1 MQIGH
6 ERLTDGTKMTAT
18 LVPSSRA
25 EVGHHDNLPDSAG
38 AARPIRFG
46 VAFRLLGALLAITV
60 FAIAISATALYTFA
74 KYGDGF
80 NRIATSS
87 LPALIAAS
95 DLAQRSEALAAN
107 APNLALA
114 DGHFA
119 RQAVSEA
126 LRGQL
131 QAIAQAGERVKA
143 LAPETEGLDGL
154 IQNENSLKETLKK
167 LDGLVAEKLEADRLT
182 ANLMLRL
189 RVLSG
194 QIQAAASDLPS
205 KMTRE
210 QITLAQIDDLNA
222 WTAAAEKA
230 IVIML
235 STSSADTTVRLNRL
249 RSEFEEAH
257 KRAETARGLLSSTL
271 LEAVDPL
278 QKTLAQYGLESF
290 NIFDVRTAQLAS
302 TSAVHGALLETNK
315 SSAQFVTSAESI
327 FMDIQRDVRA
337 QSDFFGSL
345 ISKYSRLF
353 TIFSL
358 LCVAGA
364 CGLFLYINRSIVQR
378 LRKLSE
384 SMRGS
389 VDGRTAAIPIAGSDE
404 IADMA
409 KAADFFITSAQAR
422 TRELARSVEELRAL
436 EQVTQ
441 AVNSSV
447 DLETVLATIVAKAT
461 QLSGTEAG
469 AIYVLDDAAQEFRLR
484 STYGLDDGIVA
495 ELKDS
500 HIRIGQTAM
509 SEAAARRVP
518 IQVPDIQNDPSATI
532 DVIIRAGFRA
542 LLFVPLL
549 GAERIVGALVVR
561 RKQPGEFPKTT
572 VELLQTFAAQSVL
585 AFQNARLFSEIEKKS
600 QQLETANQ
608 HKSQFLANMSH
619 ELRTPLNAII
629 GYSEILQEDV
639 ADLGR
644 DNLVPD
650 LRKIEGAGRHLLS
663 LINDILDLSKVE
675 AGRMD
680 IFLEDVEIVPLL
692 EEVRAIIVP
701 LAEKNGNA
709 VEYRA
714 ADNLGSMRTDRTKL
728 KQSLLN
734 ILSNANKF
742 TENGRVTLVTERI
755 ENGQTAVR
763 FAISDTGIGMSEE
776 QLGRLFQ
783 AFTQAETTTSQ
794 KYGGTG
800 LGLVITRNFCQLLGG
815 DVTVASKPGEGST
828 FTITLP
834 DRPTTQPE
842 VKSTDAPQIAGEVHA
857 TTVLVVDDDPAARD
871 LLTANLKGAG
881 YRLIHAASGAEALN
895 LARMVR
901 PDAITLDVLMPKPD
915 GWDVLTALKADAQ
928 LRDIPVIM
936 VTVLSERGIGLSLG
950 AVEVLTKPVDRAQL
964 SALMHS
970 LLRREGPIL
979 LVEDDASAREL
990 ISQSVEKMG
999 LAVAAVV
1006 NGRQALTW
1014 LGAHPEP
1021 AMILL
1026 DLVMPEM
1033 DGFEV
1038 LDALAARADWRDI
1051 PVIVITAKQLTAAER
1066 ERLLRQAQKIIAKG
1080 AASRL
1085 DIAAA
1090 VGEALRR
1097 RPAPMS
1103 AGANA

>member
-1 MQIGH
+1 
-6 ERLTDGTKMTAT
+6 
-18 LVPSSRA
+18 
-25 EVGHHDNLPDSAG
+25 
-38 AARPIRFG
+38 

-95 DLAQRSEALAAN
+95 DLAQRSQALAAN

-143 LAPETEGLDGL
+143 LAPETEGLDSL

-210 QITLAQIDDLNA
+210 QITLEQIDDLNA
-222 WTAAAEKA
+222 WNAAAEKA

-278 QKTLAQYGLESF
+278 QKSLAQYGHGSS

-302 TSAVHGALLETNK
+302 TSAVRGALLETNE
-315 SSAQFVTSAESI
+315 SSTRFVTSSESI

-337 QSDFFGSL
+337 KSDFFGSL
-345 ISKYSRLF
+345 ISRYSRLF
-353 TIFSL
+353 AIFSL
-358 LCVAGA
+358 LFVAGA

-422 TRELARSVEELRAL
+422 TRELAHSVEELRAL
-436 EQVTQ
+436 DQVTQ

-469 AIYVLDDAAQEFRLR
+469 AIYVLDDSTQEFRLR
-484 STYGLDDGIVA
+484 ATYGLDDGIVV

-500 HIRIGQTAM
+500 HIRVGQTAM

-518 IQVPDIQNDPSATI
+518 IQVPDIQNDPSTTI

-644 DNLVPD
+644 DTLVPD

-709 VEYRA
+709 VEYRV

-783 AFTQAETTTSQ
+783 AFSQAETTTSQ

-842 VKSTDAPQIAGEVHA
+842 VKSIDAPQIAGEVHP

-881 YRLIHAASGAEALN
+881 YRLIHAASGTEALN

-950 AVEVLTKPVDRAQL
+950 AVEVLTKPVDRARL

-1014 LGAHPEP
+1014 LGAHPAP

-1097 RPAPMS
+1097 RPAPTS

>member
-1 MQIGH
+1 
-6 ERLTDGTKMTAT
+6 MTAT

>member
-1 MQIGH
+1 
-6 ERLTDGTKMTAT
+6 MTAT

-95 DLAQRSEALAAN
+95 DLAQRSQALAAN

-663 LINDILDLSKVE
+663 LINEILDLSKVE